1 MIFTK
6 YPKVIRPGSGFLPR
20 EAQEWM
26 RQALTEGPPGSLS
39 RMRAIDR
46 VYRMIEEKYPEYL
59 IYGKERR

>member
-6 YPKVIRPGSGFLPR
+6 YPKVIRPGSGFLPL

-26 RQALTEGPPGSLS
+26 RQSLKEGPPGSLA

-59 IYGKERR
+59 KQKERK